1 MTTSEII
8 VTLLGI
14 VAIAWVNY
22 YFFLAGRSR
31 KKVEPA
37 RLSP

>member
-22 YFFLAGRSR
+22 YFFRANSVNGKR
-31 KKVEPA
+31 
-37 RLSP
+37 